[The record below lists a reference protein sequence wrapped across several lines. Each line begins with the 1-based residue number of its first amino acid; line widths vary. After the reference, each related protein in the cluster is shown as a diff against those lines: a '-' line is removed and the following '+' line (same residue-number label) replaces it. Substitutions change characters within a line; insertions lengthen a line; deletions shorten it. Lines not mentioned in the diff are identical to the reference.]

1 MNIHR
6 HSGRK
11 AFSLIEM
18 MVVLGVVGLLL
29 AFAAPNLF
37 SLLTSSTLSGEGTVL
52 RNQFTYAQQIAV
64 SKSSDVEVR
73 FFKYADESAAQLDE
87 RFRAYQLYQFDR
99 EGNMV
104 PVSSFFRIKTPV
116 AVHEDRTTLLNTGA
130 SSGNQND
137 RKYGFIAPYE
147 GVAEA
152 PVGSGGTQVPTKYVA
167 FRFRP
172 DGSTDLPFRTSQN
185 DTWYLTL
192 VQGEGAL
199 AESDPANYVCL
210 QVNSY
215 NGQVTE
221 FRPQAAAN

>member
-1 MNIHR
+1 M
-6 HSGRK
+6 RK

-87 RFRAYQLYQFDR
+87 RFRAYQLFQFDR

-104 PVSSFFRIKTPV
+104 PVSSFFRVKTPV
-116 AVHEDRTTLLNTGA
+116 AVHEDKTTLLNSGA

-147 GVAEA
+147 GVADA
-152 PVGSGGTQVPTKYVA
+152 PVGAGGAAVPTKYVA

-199 AESDPANYVCL
+199 EDSNPANYVCL

-221 FRPQAAAN
+221 FRPQAASN